1 MPYVFIDRQSD
12 FDALI
17 PKLLTHKYV
26 SIDTESNSMYVYKEQ
41 LCLVQ
46 LASEHLNAVVDSLSV
61 DVRGLAAVFAD
72 KRVEK
77 IFHSAESDIK
87 TLKAS
92 LPVKFENIF
101 DVMIAAKYLGVNRC
115 GLENLVKE
123 RLGVALNKKYQKA
136 DWGRRPLL
144 KEMLD
149 YAIGD
154 VLYLHKL
161 RVIFAEELRKK
172 GRLEEI
178 QGQFAEIAAQEPGK
192 HVVDENAFL
201 RVHQAR
207 QLNGRGLAVLREIY
221 LGREKAARER
231 NKPTFKI
238 ISEDLM
244 FRLAIAPKEAL
255 DNISIFKGVTSYV
268 LSNHGPWIKDAIHA
282 GMKAPEVE
290 FPKRN
295 HIANDKRLHFEG
307 IRERFKLLKT
317 WRLETANR
325 RNMLPE
331 AVLSNDVLEKAALIN
346 PKTTEELK
354 EVKGFGLEKYT
365 LYAEEMLKA
374 LKKKKLP

>member
-17 PKLLTHKYV
+17 PKLLAHKYV

-46 LASEHLNAVVDSLSV
+46 LASEHLNAVVDSLAV
-61 DVRGLAAVFAD
+61 DVSGLAPVFAD
-72 KRVEK
+72 KRIEK

-136 DWGRRPLL
+136 DWGRRPLMR
-144 KEMLD
+144 EMLD

-161 RVIFAEELRKK
+161 RVGFAEELRKK

-178 QGQFAEIAAQEPGK
+178 LGQFAEIAAQEPGK
-192 HVVDENAFL
+192 SVFDENGFF

-207 QLNGRGLAVLREIY
+207 QLNGRGLAVLRELY
-221 LGREKAARER
+221 LAREKSAMER

-255 DNISIFKGVTSYV
+255 DNLSIFKGVTSYV
-268 LSNHGPWIKDAIHA
+268 LANHGPWIKDAIHA

-295 HIANDKRLHFEG
+295 MNNDKRLHFEG
-307 IRERFKLLKT
+307 IRERFKLLKS
-317 WRLETANR
+317 WRLETANK

-346 PKTTEELK
+346 PKTPEELK
-354 EVKGFGLEKYT
+354 DIKGFGLEKFT
-365 LYAEEMLKA
+365 LYAEEMVRA

>member
-17 PKLLTHKYV
+17 PKFLTHKYI

-46 LASEHLNAVVDSLSV
+46 LASEHLNAVVDSLAV
-61 DVRGLAAVFAD
+61 DVSGLAPVFAD
-72 KRVEK
+72 KRIEK

-123 RLGVALNKKYQKA
+123 RLGVVLNKKFQKA
-136 DWGRRPLL
+136 DWGRRPLMR
-144 KEMLD
+144 EMLD

-161 RVIFAEELRKK
+161 RAVFAEELRKK

-178 QGQFAEIAAQEPGK
+178 QSQFEEIAAQEPGK
-192 HVVDENAFL
+192 SVFNEDGFF

-221 LGREKAARER
+221 LGRERSAAER
-231 NKPTFKI
+231 NKPPFKI

-255 DNISIFKGVTSYV
+255 DNLNIFKGVTSYV

-282 GMKAPEVE
+282 GLKAPEVE
-290 FPKRN
+290 FPKR
-295 HIANDKRLHFEG
+295 HVANDKRLHFEG
-307 IRERFKLLKT
+307 IRERFKLLKS

-331 AVLSNDVLEKAALIN
+331 AVLSNDVLEKAALLN

-354 EVKGFGLEKYT
+354 EIKGFGLEKFT
-365 LYAEEMLKA
+365 LYAEDMVNA
-374 LKKKKLP
+374 LKKKKLN